1 MRIILTLFFLC
12 FLGFYK
18 AQEKRIALVIGNAE
32 YVHAS
37 PLKNPVN
44 DAELM
49 KSTLISLGF
58 DVIMANNIKTERQF
72 LDTLRS
78 FQRKSAA
85 YNVRFLYY
93 AGHAVQ
99 IGEENFLLPTEE
111 KFEIKTDFSDY
122 AIPLSKITTAF
133 TQVENEINI
142 VILDACRDNP
152 FKNVSESRGVIVE
165 NLLNEQSSDGVL
177 IAYATTSG
185 STASD
190 GLKESKNSVFCTSL
204 AKNMMFPD
212 IPFEDVLKKVRIDVK
227 QALNQK
233 PEYRNSLENTL
244 YLKKSTY
251 TNQIIEI
258 DSLINA
264 EDYELAKEK
273 VIEVLTKAPDYKL
286 ALLRRGRIEYN
297 LKNKDYNGSHL
308 FKADSLYPNDP
319 HIHEYLGR
327 YYSTIGEIEKAIKSM
342 NEAID
347 LDSQDPD
354 LFYWRARFFE
364 KNNEF
369 QNAES
374 DYTKSIMLDSTV
386 KRFVKRSEFFFQ
398 FKEYELALKDYT
410 KVIALDK
417 ENPESY
423 AARAE
428 CYIAMKENTAALKDL
443 DKAIDLDPKN
453 PNYYNDRAD
462 FYSDYHQKEKDD
474 LALKDYATALDISTD
489 TYETLRALNNR
500 ALIFQDQEKFD
511 LALEEYNKA
520 IDKSPEEPLIYSN
533 RANIYKIQE
542 KYELAI
548 LDFTNVIAL
557 DKENPES
564 YAARAQCYIAMKEN
578 TAALKDLDK
587 AIDLDPKNPGYY
599 NDRADFYSDY
609 YQKEKDDLALKDY
622 ATALD
627 ISTDTYETLRALNNR
642 ALIFQDQE
650 KFDLALEEYNKAIDI
665 SPKEPKPYSNKAE
678 IYTILEKYE
687 LAILEFTNIIALDK
701 ENPESYAARAECYIA
716 MKENTA
722 ALKDL
727 DKAID
732 LDPKKPNYYNNRAD
746 YYREYKNEPEL
757 ALKDY
762 ATALDISTDTY
773 ETIRALKRR
782 ALIFQIQEKYDLAL
796 EEYNKAIDMSPDEPY
811 IYSIRALIFQIQE
824 KYELALK
831 DYTQAIELEP
841 TNPNG
846 YADRAS
852 FYKEVLKRPYDAL
865 VDYSLAISLDSTD
878 INLWWYR
885 GKLFSEELNN
895 QELAIKD
902 FNQILKIKPNDINA
916 LNWTAIFYDRN
927 NDVSNAIIGY
937 MKIISLGDSIK
948 KLEYKI
954 EDYGW
959 ANINLAEIYQ
969 CENKVEEAMNLY
981 NEGVTYMPEYEEA
994 YYWRSWFFALY
1005 LKKYEDAIADFSKA
1019 IKLDPKN
1026 PYWLLNRSKIYHMK
1040 GDLKSAKSDMNDA
1053 VKISNESA
1061 IYIAER
1067 GNFYS
1072 VTGEFDKATKDFK
1085 ESIKLDSL
1093 SRRTFHYLTEN
1104 LIRQGKIDDALKNA
1118 SESMTKF
1125 KNDTISFEQI
1135 GRINFAKN
1143 DLFKSLSAYTQAASI
1158 MEFNEGDRTIY
1169 PHDIQ
1174 VFLSDVYVKIAE
1186 IYEKLNQSDLKCEF
1200 LNKAKDTVIFETRPD
1215 RQKMIKEIR
1224 EKLIFYQN

>member
-251 TNQIIEI
+251 TDQIIEI

-462 FYSDYHQKEKDD
+462 FYSDYH
-474 LALKDYATALDISTD
+474 
-489 TYETLRALNNR
+489 
-500 ALIFQDQEKFD
+500 
-511 LALEEYNKA
+511 
-520 IDKSPEEPLIYSN
+520 
-533 RANIYKIQE
+533 
-542 KYELAI
+542 
-548 LDFTNVIAL
+548 
-557 DKENPES
+557 
-564 YAARAQCYIAMKEN
+564 
-578 TAALKDLDK
+578 
-587 AIDLDPKNPGYY
+587 
-599 NDRADFYSDY
+599 
-609 YQKEKDDLALKDY
+609 QKEKDDLALKDY